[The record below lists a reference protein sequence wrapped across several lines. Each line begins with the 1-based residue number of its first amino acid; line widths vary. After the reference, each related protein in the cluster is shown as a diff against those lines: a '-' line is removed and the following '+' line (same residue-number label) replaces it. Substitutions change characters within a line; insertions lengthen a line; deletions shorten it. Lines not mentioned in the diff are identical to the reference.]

1 MRLNRLFFAAGRAVA
16 IATAFGWLA
25 VAAAIAEEPAVKVT
39 TLFSGTTTAAG
50 QPILLPSG
58 PVKIIV
64 SEYEIAPGAVL
75 PVHRHPYQR
84 YAYVQAGTLRVTN
97 AETGASMVYHAGDV
111 IVEMVDLWHSG
122 ANIGQDPV
130 RLLVIDQMPP
140 DKSNTIL
147 KDGS

>member
-25 VAAAIAEEPAVKVT
+25 VAAAIAEEPAAKVT